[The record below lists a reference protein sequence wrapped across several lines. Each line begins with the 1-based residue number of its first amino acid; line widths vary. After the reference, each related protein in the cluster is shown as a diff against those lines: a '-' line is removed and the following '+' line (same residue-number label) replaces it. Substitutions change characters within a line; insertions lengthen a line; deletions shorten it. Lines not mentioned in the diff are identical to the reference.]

1 MHLSGSAKNITL
13 SVRQRTRTLFNHHR
27 AQINMNKKL
36 LSISGLLLLLFSA
49 CNTVDTGVLL
59 NHFQTPQEDHPALTR
74 LFSDQYAIIPLETT
88 DDCLLGA
95 ITKIKKH
102 KGHYYISTTDGKS
115 LYRFNEQGQFINAL
129 HKQGQ
134 GPGEYIRIE
143 DFDVYEIDGKQEIW
157 ISDNKNLKIYDADN
171 GSFKHQ
177 ISFPFFIYKFR
188 RLESSHI
195 LLVTNKDKTLA
206 LTDEQGNI
214 LKEELKKEIPYIM
227 FRPVQFVRHN
237 NQYLFQLGISNSFI
251 AFDRSDETFKEGMY
265 TNEASF
271 LSKEQLLEL
280 FNTQGME
287 YIAAAYKQSFIDNV
301 ITTGKA
307 TWLITNHKGA
317 LFLTRCDKDGQV
329 STRMQYGSLFSTLI
343 VGDSEES
350 ILLYADFEQ
359 LEESGLNLQD
369 KNGKTI
375 EREIDDNP
383 CLIEFF

>member
-1 MHLSGSAKNITL
+1 
-13 SVRQRTRTLFNHHR
+13 
-27 AQINMNKKL
+27 MNKKL